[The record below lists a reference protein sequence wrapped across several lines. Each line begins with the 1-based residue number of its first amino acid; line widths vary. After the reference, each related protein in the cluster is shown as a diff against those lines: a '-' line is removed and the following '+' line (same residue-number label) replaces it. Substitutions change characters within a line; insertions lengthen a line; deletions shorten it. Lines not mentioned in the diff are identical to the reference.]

1 MISPAITMKG
11 IAFAPGHISAFFE
24 PKYNA
29 SSLDR
34 TGSRGAG
41 INLSLGAISRV
52 RISPAPHLT
61 CAVRINGQ
69 PSDAPVTKVALQY
82 LLDDA
87 PFKVLVETTLDLPES
102 QGFGMSGS
110 GALSATL
117 AASDVL
123 GYSREQAV
131 RAAHYAE
138 VQSHTGL
145 GDVVASSFGGIEIR
159 REPGLPPWGVLEHI
173 PGNFEVVLCVIG
185 KTIRTEK
192 ILTDKTKLV
201 QIASSGRYC
210 TKKLLEQP
218 SLGGLFSLGWEFT
231 RKIGL
236 AERQV
241 LQAIEAA
248 HQFGMASM
256 CMLGNS
262 VFAVGNTPLLQK
274 TLAPF
279 GQVWVCGIDQIGA
292 RLVKE

>member
-1 MISPAITMKG
+1 MKG
-11 IAFAPGHISAFFE
+11 TAFAPGHISAFFE
-24 PKYNA
+24 PTYNT
-29 SSLDR
+29 SSIDK

-41 INLSLGAISRV
+41 INVTLGAVSRV
-52 RISPAPHLT
+52 SILPAPHFT
-61 CAVRINGQ
+61 CQVRINGQ
-69 PSDAPVTKVALQY
+69 ASDAPVTKQALQN
-82 LLDDA
+82 LLGDT
-87 PFKVLVETTLDLPES
+87 PFKILVETILDLPQS

-123 GYSREQAV
+123 GYSREQGM

-138 VQSHTGL
+138 VQMHTGL

-173 PGNFEVVLCVIG
+173 PGNFEVVLCVVGTAIQ
-185 KTIRTEK
+185 TEK

-210 TKKLLEQP
+210 TKQLLEQP
-218 SLGGLFSLGWEFT
+218 SLEHLFSLGWEFT
-231 RKIGL
+231 RKVGL
-236 AERQV
+236 AEPQV

-248 HQFGMASM
+248 QKFGNASM

-274 TLAPF
+274 TLALF
-279 GQVWVCGIDQIGA
+279 GQVWVCGIDQTGA
-292 RLVKE
+292 RLIEE

>member
-1 MISPAITMKG
+1 MKG
-11 IAFAPGHISAFFE
+11 VAFAPGHISAFFE

-41 INLSLGAISRV
+41 INVTLGAMSRV
-52 RISPAPHLT
+52 RILPAPHFA
-61 CAVRINGQ
+61 CEVRINRQ
-69 PSDAPVTKVALQY
+69 PSDAPVTKHAIQI
-82 LLDDA
+82 LLDKA

-117 AASDVL
+117 ATSDVL
-123 GYSREQAV
+123 GYSRDQAV

-138 VQSHTGL
+138 VQSRTGL
-145 GDVVASSFGGIEIR
+145 GDVGASSIGGIEIR
-159 REPGLPPWGVLEHI
+159 REPGLPPWGIVEHI

-185 KTIRTEK
+185 KAIQTTR
-192 ILTDKTKLV
+192 ILSDKTRLV
-201 QIASSGRYC
+201 QIASTGRSC
-210 TKKLLEQP
+210 TKQLLEQP
-218 SLGGLFSLGWEFT
+218 SLERLFSLGWEFT

-248 HQFGMASM
+248 RQVGMASM

-274 TLAPF
+274 TLAQF
-279 GQVWVCGIDQIGA
+279 GPVWVCGIDQTGA
-292 RLVKE
+292 RLIEG